1 MDLRK
6 KTNMISLLVLV
17 FCIVLAAVIYIFTG
31 IIFIAIIFAPPIVHW
46 ILKRREENQQDSR
59 RY

>member
-17 FCIVLAAVIYIFTG
+17 LCIVLAAVIYLFTG

-46 ILKRREENQQDSR
+46 ILKQREENQQDNR
-59 RY
+59 NY

>member
-46 ILKRREENQQDSR
+46 ILKRREEDSEHF
-59 RY
+59 